1 MVYAEARLSTVA
13 DRVSRDDEQMS
24 DETDETALPAS
35 IAAAWGI
42 RERPDKGPKR
52 GLSVRRIVQA
62 AVRTAVDEGL
72 PAVSMNRVAAELGTA
87 AMSLYRYVS
96 AKDELI
102 GLMVDDVYGA
112 PPPAPRPDED
122 WRTALARWAHALLAV
137 YREHP
142 WLVRV
147 PITGPP
153 IMPNEVR
160 WFEHALRSLAGTGLP
175 EGEKVLVVL
184 LVSGLVRNHAT
195 LEVQLDT
202 AMRAAGD
209 EHVMPGYGR
218 MLAQLTD
225 SEHFPALHAAI
236 DAGIFDDDDDSL
248 ELDFGLARVLDGIE
262 VLIRD
267 RGVQTHGDPPT

>member
-1 MVYAEARLSTVA
+1 
-13 DRVSRDDEQMS
+13 
-24 DETDETALPAS
+24 
-35 IAAAWGI
+35 
-42 RERPDKGPKR
+42 
-52 GLSVRRIVQA
+52 
-62 AVRTAVDEGL
+62 
-72 PAVSMNRVAAELGTA
+72 
-87 AMSLYRYVS
+87 
-96 AKDELI
+96 
-102 GLMVDDVYGA
+102 
-112 PPPAPRPDED
+112 
-122 WRTALARWAHALLAV
+122 V

-202 AMRAAGD
+202 ARLAAGD

-262 VLIRD
+262 VLMRD
-267 RGVQTHGDPPT
+267 RGVQTHGDPST

>member
-1 MVYAEARLSTVA
+1 
-13 DRVSRDDEQMS
+13 MS
-24 DETDETALPAS
+24 DETDETDETGLPAG

-42 RERPDKGPKR
+42 RERPGKGPKR
-52 GLSVRRIVQA
+52 GLSLGRIVQA

-102 GLMVDDVYGA
+102 DLMVDEVYGA
-112 PPPAPRPDED
+112 PPTGPRPDEG
-122 WRTALARWAHALLAV
+122 WRTALARWANAYLAV

-153 IMPNEVR
+153 IMPNAVR
-160 WFEHALRSLAGTGLP
+160 WFEHAMRSLAGTGLS
-175 EGEKVLVVL
+175 EGEKVSVVL
-184 LVSGLVRNHAT
+184 LVSGLVRNYAT

-202 AMRAAGD
+202 ARQAAGD
-209 EHVMPGYGR
+209 EQVMPGYGR
-218 MLAQLTD
+218 MLGQLTD

-236 DAGIFDDDDDSL
+236 DSGIFDQDDDDNL
-248 ELDFGLARVLDGIE
+248 EFDFGLARVLDGIE

-267 RGVQTHGDPPT
+267 RGVQTHGDPST